1 MTTSVSVTLDGVA
14 WHTPDG
20 RCLFSDLTARFDG
33 RLTGLVGRN
42 GVGKSVLAQMM
53 AGLRVPSAGHCRRVG
68 RVHYLPQQ
76 VAVIPGQRVAE
87 LAAVDNVLAAL
98 LRIEAGSTDPADF
111 DAVGEQWMLRET
123 LQQALF
129 DAGLEG
135 VSADMPVD
143 KLSGGQRMRV
153 ALVGA
158 LLQPV
163 ELLILDEPSNH
174 LDLAGRQWLAAQL
187 RARGQG
193 VLLVSHD
200 RLLLA
205 EVERIVELSPQ
216 GLRSHGGN
224 YASYAQARAATKV
237 AAETLLQQRR
247 HERRKGEQELRVQRE
262 RLEQRSARGSRDAAR
277 ANQAPILLGLQRQR
291 AEANAGKARQQLQQ
305 RHAGLDDAVRQAHAQ
320 MEAPPPVLLMPA
332 LFSGGP
338 EWGVRLEGVRLPWSG
353 PAQPALDLSLRRGQR
368 LAVSGANGTG
378 KSTLLKLL
386 AGQCEAVA
394 GNVQVAVPAAL
405 LDQQLAVLPS
415 QCSALQGLRE
425 SNPLQEE
432 AVSRSRLSLLGLD
445 AAQAVLPS
453 ARLSGG
459 QRLKAALA
467 CVLYADPPAQL
478 LLLDEPGNHL
488 DLESLEAL
496 EGLLRQY
503 RGTLVVVSH
512 DPAFLQAIGIDA
524 TLQLDRDGWRL
535 QPA

>member
-1 MTTSVSVTLDGVA
+1 MPRYGIPPPAEPVQCAIDATVAMTVPSSPCCRWRPGASGIDGTTHDNFRIRDA
-14 WHTPDG
+14 GWRRLAHARWALP
-20 RCLFSDLTARFDG
+20 FSDLTARFDG

-111 DAVGEQWMLRET
+111 DAVGEQWTLRET
-123 LQQALF
+123 LQQALL

-135 VSADMPVD
+135 ISADMPVD

-277 ANQAPILLGLQRQR
+277 PT
-291 AEANAGKARQQLQQ
+291 
-305 RHAGLDDAVRQAHAQ
+305 
-320 MEAPPPVLLMPA
+320 
-332 LFSGGP
+332 
-338 EWGVRLEGVRLPWSG
+338 
-353 PAQPALDLSLRRGQR
+353 RRR
-368 LAVSGANGTG
+368 SCWA
-378 KSTLLKLL
+378 
-386 AGQCEAVA
+386 
-394 GNVQVAVPAAL
+394 
-405 LDQQLAVLPS
+405 
-415 QCSALQGLRE
+415 CSASVPKPTPARHDSSS
-425 SNPLQEE
+425 SNGMRGWTMRCGRRM
-432 AVSRSRLSLLGLD
+432 RSWMRHH
-445 AAQAVLPS
+445 
-453 ARLSGG
+453 R
-459 QRLKAALA
+459 
-467 CVLYADPPAQL
+467 CC
-478 LLLDEPGNHL
+478 
-488 DLESLEAL
+488 
-496 EGLLRQY
+496 
-503 RGTLVVVSH
+503 
-512 DPAFLQAIGIDA
+512 
-524 TLQLDRDGWRL
+524 
-535 QPA
+535 